1 MSGSRSRGN
10 AALFASENTELTAS
24 GETSQRRARARK
36 GVVVPSAETEESE
49 RGLMLRIR
57 AELASMPG
65 VLMWRNNVGVDAD
78 RGVRY
83 GLGVGSADLV
93 GLLAPAGR
101 MLAFEVKLPRYRGR
115 VRPEQRRWLDVVAR
129 HGGVAAVVTS
139 PEEAR
144 ALVERA
150 VRGLT

>member
-1 MSGSRSRGN
+1 MSGSTRRDS
-10 AALFASENTELTAS
+10 AAKVVSENTELTAS
-24 GETSQRRARARK
+24 GAMSQRRARARK
-36 GVVVPSAETEESE
+36 GVVVASEETEETE